1 MFVPIFREAR
11 LDIALC
17 HVEHCPVNLSA
28 GLTNENAVSHIEVGR
43 LVFATLNT
51 EGVEGIFGEELFD

>member
-1 MFVPIFREAR
+1 MFVPMFGGAR
-11 LDIALC
+11 LHVALC

-28 GLTNENAVSHIEVGR
+28 GFTDENAVRHIEVSR